1 MTTPRAKE
9 IAKKK
14 NNLRVLRSA
23 TKKKSAIERMSP
35 KHVGSEQ
42 PSTLSTGQDSKKR
55 QPFVDIAASR
65 TNVPNEV
72 NLVKIHRKRSLS
84 VPADEN
90 SQHIIPSS
98 VSFSSTSKISSKK
111 VKSAPNPTSSSPR
124 LRNPS
129 KGQHGQEI
137 GSKKKKVSKENES
150 KEKAALKRSARH
162 TKVCCSL

>member
-23 TKKKSAIERMSP
+23 TKKKSATECMSP
-35 KHVGSEQ
+35 KHVGSER

-55 QPFVDIAASR
+55 QPFVDIATSR
-65 TNVPNEV
+65 TNVTNEV
-72 NLVKIHRKRSLS
+72 NLVKIHRKRSLT
-84 VPADEN
+84 VPAEEN
-90 SQHIIPSS
+90 SPHIPSS
-98 VSFSSTSKISSKK
+98 VSFSSSSKISSKK
-111 VKSAPNPTSSSPR
+111 VKSAPNPTSSSPH

-129 KGQHGQEI
+129 EGQHRQET
-137 GSKKKKVSKENES
+137 GSKKKKVSKENEA